1 MSAAHNHNHPPCIR
15 EDGLQ
20 DGCRRCTQHAE
31 NLLSLD
37 DDNLH
42 ALIER
47 TRLWM
52 ADKGRYPLSDNELIA
67 MRLVEKHLVFARV
80 MERLDTVAV

>member
-1 MSAAHNHNHPPCIR
+1 MIASHNHPPCIR

-52 ADKGRYPLSDNELIA
+52 RDEGDCYPRSDIECDA

-80 MERLDTVAV
+80 MERLGEVAA

>member
-1 MSAAHNHNHPPCIR
+1 MSASHNHPPCIR

-20 DGCRRCTQHAE
+20 DGCDRCAEHAHG
-31 NLLSLD
+31 LLELD
-37 DDNLH
+37 DQNLG

-52 ADKGRYPLSDNELIA
+52 KDEGDCYPRSNTERDA

-80 MERLDTVAV
+80 IERLGEVAA